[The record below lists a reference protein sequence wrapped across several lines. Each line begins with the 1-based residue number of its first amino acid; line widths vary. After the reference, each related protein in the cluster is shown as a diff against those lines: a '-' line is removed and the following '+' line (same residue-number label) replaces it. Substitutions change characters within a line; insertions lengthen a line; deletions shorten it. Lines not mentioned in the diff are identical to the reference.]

1 MTEQD
6 KSIEEV
12 RAMVSEVGIRL
23 LDAYYRK
30 IKELYSSSNGQRQRW
45 VIGRLESLV
54 SRLEREQNPLSNP
67 FDLGIA
73 REIREHEHISQLKL
87 SLQINTSVKSISRYE
102 TADYFF
108 KNERLSKTEIR
119 YLEWLKERG
128 YNPFNL

>member
-73 REIREHEHISQLKL
+73 RRKKKKKRN
-87 SLQINTSVKSISRYE
+87 NTH
-102 TADYFF
+102 T
-108 KNERLSKTEIR
+108 
-119 YLEWLKERG
+119 
-128 YNPFNL
+128 